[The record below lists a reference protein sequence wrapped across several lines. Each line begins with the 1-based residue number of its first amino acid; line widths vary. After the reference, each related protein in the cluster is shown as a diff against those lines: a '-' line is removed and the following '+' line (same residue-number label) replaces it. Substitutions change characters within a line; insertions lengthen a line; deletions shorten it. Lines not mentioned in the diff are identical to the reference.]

1 MSDPKSIGILGGT
14 FDPIHFGHLRA
25 AFEIYQSLKL
35 DEMRLIPCRFPP
47 HRGIPIAEA
56 PHRLH
61 MVSLAI
67 EDSCLKLDE
76 QEMKREGPSYSI
88 DTLMS
93 LRREFPYSA
102 LYMVIGLDSFLT
114 LSSWYQWEKLIQL
127 SNIVVIQ
134 RMGWNFPEKGDMMDF
149 FKAHSLKKEDNI
161 HQHEYACGKILTQT
175 ITSLDI
181 KASGIRSMIASGESP
196 EFLLPKNV
204 LKYIQQRHLYGCTE
218 EHSKS
223 RIDAEETE

>member
-1 MSDPKSIGILGGT
+1 MSDPKSIGIFGGT

-25 AFEIYQSLKL
+25 AFEIYQALKL
-35 DEMRLIPCRFPP
+35 DEMRLIPCRYPP
-47 HRGIPIAEA
+47 HRGIPIADA
-56 PHRLH
+56 SHRLH

-67 EDSCLKLDE
+67 ENSCLKLDE
-76 QEMKREGPSYSI
+76 QEMKREGPSYTI

-127 SNIVVIQ
+127 ANIVVIH
-134 RMGWNFPEKGDMMDF
+134 RTGWNFPEKGDMMDF
-149 FKAHSLKKEDNI
+149 FKAHSLKSEDNI
-161 HQHEYACGKILTQT
+161 HQHEYASGKILTQA

-181 KASGIRSMIASGESP
+181 KASGIRSMIASGQSP

-204 LKYIQQRHLYGCTE
+204 LKYIQQKSLYSY
-218 EHSKS
+218 SKS
-223 RIDAEETE
+223 RIDAEVTE